1 MNSQITSAF
10 SRREDNLRKA
20 REAEQMAE
28 QVSDQA
34 AKNVW
39 LRIAKGYLD
48 LANLVPR
55 PHTSATR

>member
-20 REAEQMAE
+20 REAEQLAE

-34 AKNVW
+34 AKEVW
-39 LRIAKGYLD
+39 LRIAQGYRD
-48 LANLVPR
+48 LANLAP
-55 PHTSATR
+55 SAPTLL